1 MASPSGPLMIL
12 PMPLR
17 FTPNRVFAT
26 SLLSPLFLALTA
38 PALSAQ
44 GGGGD
49 DDFFELSPFVV
60 SADDQRG
67 YLALTAVSATLLNT
81 PLRDIPLSIRVV
93 TEDFMSDTFSK
104 DLAAAVRF
112 VPGVTPD
119 GETREEGSFNI
130 RGFRVNRAK
139 RDRLTSL
146 YGQDMTNVARVEV
159 VKGPNSILYGETS
172 PGGVINYVTK
182 RPLQE
187 RFQRIDLSVGSYG
200 FFRGQIETTGPIWKG
215 ESGAML
221 LYRIDASYQESDG
234 WRAFTDETR
243 KVIAPMIEWRPFA
256 NTSLSLQYEWID
268 REGRQVP
275 GHHIYSRAA
284 REEWLASDEA
294 LKIATAFSFF
304 NFRDMPYDAI
314 RDFGYNFTSASSNNF
329 NNYKGKNLVFDVQ
342 QHLWDRRVSIRLNYT
357 RVRPELDILT
367 QQMNLLLFKSGEGQ
381 NVFTARTL
389 FNNEVDSYQLQASIR
404 WEIGPVENRTLL
416 GAEYIDSVFRGQT
429 FRGLTPPF
437 FLFVPNLATF
447 PPQYLPDQPITQ
459 NDPAP
464 VSDRPDNIDARDRN
478 SRAVYMSNL
487 TTMFGGKFKFLV
499 GGRYD
504 HQQQYLV
511 LSGEKSPRDTD
522 FTPQAGLIYAPR
534 DDLNFY
540 ASYSRSFVPRRE
552 LGNRFNPENPRVPI
566 QFPLDPLIGTG
577 RELGVKMDL
586 FDARI
591 SGTIALFEIIFDNFV
606 RNERISYF
614 DERGIERFFNESR
627 QDVKAK
633 SEGIEFD
640 FILSPRPNWQIVTGY
655 AYIETTNGIGADS
668 TFKDT
673 KGVPRHQF
681 TLWSRYT
688 IEDGALA
695 GLSIGGGARY
705 TGTVRMFDPDPI
717 RISDDL
723 RAPSHWIF
731 DAMLSYRIERDPLTW
746 NFQFNVKNL
755 FDRKHYFPN
764 VIPGDPRQ
772 AFFSVGV
779 SF

>member
-1 MASPSGPLMIL
+1 MTIPFAPDRFLSLRW
-12 PMPLR
+12 LR
-17 FTPNRVFAT
+17 FVLPVVTGLPVA
-26 SLLSPLFLALTA
+26 AQA
-38 PALSAQ
+38 P
-44 GGGGD
+44 D
-49 DDFFELSPFVV
+49 DDRDYYELSPFIVT
-60 SADDQRG
+60 SADQRG
-67 YLALTAVSATLLNT
+67 YLAQTAVSATLLNT
-81 PLRDIPLSIRVV
+81 PLRDIPLSLRVV
-93 TEDFMSDTFSK
+93 TEDFMNDTFAK
-104 DLAAAVRF
+104 DFAAAVQY

-130 RGFRVNRAK
+130 RGFRVTRAK

-182 RPLQE
+182 RPLPE
-187 RFQRIDLSVGSYG
+187 RFQRIDVSVGSYG
-200 FFRGQIETTGPIWKG
+200 YLRGQIETTGPLWTG
-215 ESGAML
+215 ESGAMV

-234 WRAFTDETR
+234 WRAYKDEAR

-256 NTSLSLQYEWID
+256 NTTLSLQYEWID
-268 REGRQVP
+268 KDGRQVD
-275 GHHIYSRAA
+275 GHHIYSTEA

-294 LKIATAFSFF
+294 LKTATAFSFF

-314 RDFGYNFTSASSNNF
+314 RDFGYKFTSASSNNY
-329 NNYKGKNLVFDVQ
+329 NRYKGKNLVLELQ
-342 QHLWDRRVSIRLNYT
+342 QHLWDRRVSIRANYT

-367 QQMNLLLFKSGEGQ
+367 QQMNLLLFKSAEGQ

-389 FNNEVDSYQLQASIR
+389 FNNEVDSYQLQTSIR

-416 GAEYIDSVFRGQT
+416 GAEYIESVFRGQT

-437 FLFVPNLATF
+437 HLFVPNLDTF
-447 PPQYLPDQPITQ
+447 PPQYLPNQPITQ
-459 NDPAP
+459 NDPTP
-464 VSDRPDNIDARDRN
+464 ISDRPDSVDARDYTA
-478 SRAVYMSNL
+478 RAVYASNL
-487 TTMFGGKFKFLV
+487 TTMFGGKLKFLL

-504 HQQQYLV
+504 YQQQYLV
-511 LSGEKSPRDTD
+511 LSGEKSPRDTE
-522 FTPQAGLIYAPR
+522 FTPQGGIIYAPR

-552 LGNRFNPENPRVPI
+552 LGNLFNPENPRVPI

-577 RELGVKMDL
+577 REIGVKMDF

-591 SGTIALFEIIFDNFV
+591 SGTIALFEITYDNFV
-606 RNERISYF
+606 RTERISYF
-614 DERGIERFFNESR
+614 DERGIERFFNETR
-627 QDVKAK
+627 QDVTAK

-640 FILSPRPNWQIVTGY
+640 FIFTPRPNWQIVTGY
-655 AYIETTNGIGADS
+655 AYIETTNGIGSDS
-668 TFKDT
+668 VFKDT

-681 TLWSRYT
+681 SVWSKYTLDSGPL
-688 IEDGALA
+688 EGF
-695 GLSIGGGARY
+695 SIGTGARY

-731 DAMLSYRIERDPLTW
+731 DVMLGYSIERDPLTW
-746 NFQFNVKNL
+746 NFQLNVKNV

-764 VIPGDPRQ
+764 VVPGDPRQ
-772 AFFSVGV
+772 AFLSVGV
-779 SF
+779 AF